1 MDNWTS
7 LFLSL
12 QYRVHENGSNDS
24 LAVAGSDA
32 LLVSGGCQL
41 SDLSLCLLHG
51 SDSVQPFLCGPQ
63 SSGK

>member
-7 LFLSL
+7 LFLPL
-12 QYRVHENGSNDS
+12 QYRFHENGSNDS
-24 LAVAGSDA
+24 LAVADTDA

-41 SDLSLCLLHG
+41 SDLSSCLLPW
-51 SDSVQPFLCGPQ
+51 SDSGRPFLCGPQ